1 MPRKPA
7 PPGYYTASEAIE
19 KLHITEGMF
28 YKYIGSGKLK
38 RYMPETRKQ
47 GFYKI
52 SEVDKLAAIDS
63 AFFGELPPP
72 DLDGVFTQAAA
83 WDMDGVATL
92 AKRELDSQIDADL
105 RRAWLAREPRLNYV
119 VKLADGTVV
128 AYLYMQPLQHD
139 RLIAYQKGDIR
150 GWHITTDDIEPFEPG
165 QARVVMIGGIAS
177 DSRVDEKRRSAYVAL
192 LIRGAMRDMA
202 RLAREEGVTISR
214 LYAYSSTLEG
224 IAMCLDLEMER
235 WGRPTRNAEGK
246 PRCTFALDMTQSES
260 LFFKP
265 YKASLAEWKRKHHL
279 ATHPQK
285 TALRPVQAP
294 KQASEKSTMPSG
306 LVGWRAFSRLHS
318 IGESTTQAAIET
330 GRLGVVPGTWIVGR
344 ASVKGALDQAGRAKF
359 YELYHDKPQFKP
371 CEQCPHML

>member
-72 DLDGVFTQAAA
+72 DLDGVFTQAAG

-224 IAMCLDLEMER
+224 IAMCLDLE
-235 WGRPTRNAEGK
+235 
-246 PRCTFALDMTQSES
+246 
-260 LFFKP
+260 
-265 YKASLAEWKRKHHL
+265 
-279 ATHPQK
+279 
-285 TALRPVQAP
+285 
-294 KQASEKSTMPSG
+294 
-306 LVGWRAFSRLHS
+306 
-318 IGESTTQAAIET
+318 
-330 GRLGVVPGTWIVGR
+330 
-344 ASVKGALDQAGRAKF
+344 
-359 YELYHDKPQFKP
+359 
-371 CEQCPHML
+371 